1 MYKLIIFDLDGTLLD
16 TLGDIA
22 NSTNHALSQY
32 NLPTHSLEEYCGY
45 IGNGLVKLIERS
57 LPDNVRTDEVISMV
71 KNEFVKHYFAHA
83 EELTKP
89 YAGIEELLTKL
100 QNENYSL
107 AIASNKTHP
116 ATASLAA
123 RFFPEIRFSDV
134 FGQRE
139 GYPVKPN
146 PSILNEIISNAG
158 IDKSNVLYVGDSG
171 VDVATAQNAGVDFT
185 GVLWGFRPR
194 KELEETGATVFVSNT
209 DELYEIIRN
218 KR

>member
-22 NSTNHALSQY
+22 NSANHALEQF
-32 NLPTHSLEEYCGY
+32 NFPTHSLEEYCNY

-57 LPDNVRTDEVISMV
+57 LPTNSRTDEVISMV

-89 YAGIEELLTKL
+89 YNGIENLLTKL
-100 QNENYSL
+100 QNENYRL

-123 RFFPEIRFSDV
+123 RFFPGIQFTDV

-146 PSILNEIISNAG
+146 PSILDEIISNAG
-158 IDKSNVLYVGDSG
+158 VDKNNVLYVGDSG
-171 VDVATAQNAGVDFT
+171 VDVATAQNAGVNFA

-194 KELEETGATVFVSNT
+194 KELEEIGASVFVSDT
-209 DELYEIIRN
+209 EELYEIIKN
-218 KR
+218 KI